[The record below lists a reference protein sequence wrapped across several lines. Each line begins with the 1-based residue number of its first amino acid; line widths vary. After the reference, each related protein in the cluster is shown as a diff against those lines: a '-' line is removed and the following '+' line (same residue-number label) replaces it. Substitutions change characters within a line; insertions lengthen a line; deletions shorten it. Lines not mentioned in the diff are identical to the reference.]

1 MYGPSVQAMDTQ
13 LKAQLTLL
21 SSLGAFCLFELRVF
35 QTFLD
40 NLRLICSGHGYP
52 TQRAANTSCPRSD
65 RFWLLELRVS
75 RHFSTFY
82 GPSVQAMDIQLGAR
96 HRRWT
101 PTIHRGCA
109 RRVFKINLAAC
120 QCGAEALQTPG
131 RPGQQGTPSF
141 DRPQRRQVG
150 FRPPWP
156 IARRFA
162 RRVGRD
168 LQAGIRPDPRAR
180 LPKGR
185 GLSRESAWRLLTW
198 LASHLDRPRSSRS
211 SRLTGV
217 GATSQNRCRAAG
229 AKSGRKETALAPR
242 V

>member
-82 GPSVQAMDIQLGAR
+82 GPSVQAMDTQLGAR
-96 HRRWT
+96 QRRRT
-101 PTIHRGCA
+101 PTNHRGRAQRTISAGSWFGQGSSCPGDA
-109 RRVFKINLAAC
+109 RR
-120 QCGAEALQTPG
+120 
-131 RPGQQGTPSF
+131 RH
-141 DRPQRRQVG
+141 
-150 FRPPWP
+150 
-156 IARRFA
+156 
-162 RRVGRD
+162 RVGVEVE
-168 LQAGIRPDPRAR
+168 AGLVMAAIRMP
-180 LPKGR
+180 G
-185 GLSRESAWRLLTW
+185 
-198 LASHLDRPRSSRS
+198 LDRELQIMGRLRVFLTFVLAISRRMVS
-211 SRLTGV
+211 KCPPEPG
-217 GATSQNRCRAAG
+217 
-229 AKSGRKETALAPR
+229 
-242 V
+242 